1 VVATVTET
9 SIAVRHNIEVAH
21 RLFRT
26 PGKCE
31 NIHGHSMNVELDMFG
46 AVDSSTG
53 MLANL
58 DFSDIKKKFRG
69 FLDYNFDHKTLLNKE
84 DPWAGGLIFQ
94 SEHDSEDVRSG
105 AVALTSQTLPG
116 LVTTEGDPTTENIA
130 WWIATWSL
138 ENLPW
143 TIENVTVTVH
153 ETAVNTATCT
163 LAR

>member
-9 SIAVRHNIEVAH
+9 SIAVLHNIEVAH

-26 PGKCE
+26 KGKCE
-31 NIHGHSMNVELDMFG
+31 SIHGHSMKVELAMFG
-46 AVDSSTG
+46 PVDSSTG

-58 DFSDIKKKFRG
+58 DFGDIKKKFRG
-69 FLDYNFDHKTLLNKE
+69 FLDENFDHKTLLNKD
-84 DPWAGGLIFQ
+84 DPWASGLIFA
-94 SEHDSEDVRSG
+94 G
-105 AVALTSQTLPG
+105 ALFGNPGLPKAEQTLPG
-116 LVTTEGDPTTENIA
+116 LVPTEGDPTTENIA

-143 TIENVTVTVH
+143 TIENVTVTVN
-153 ETAVNTATCT
+153 ETAVNKAACT